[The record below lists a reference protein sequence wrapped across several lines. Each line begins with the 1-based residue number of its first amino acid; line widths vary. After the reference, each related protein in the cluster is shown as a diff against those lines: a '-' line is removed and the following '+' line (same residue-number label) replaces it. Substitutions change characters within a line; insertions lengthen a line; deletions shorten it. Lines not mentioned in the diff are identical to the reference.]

1 MGSVPEKMM
10 TLVRK
15 PLLFIAPAAVL
26 VVLLALA
33 TNVLPLRQII
43 AQRQELAATQAR
55 LDELTAANDA
65 LAVHVDALR
74 TPVEVERIARE
85 ELGYIRPGE
94 QPFVVI
100 DPSDQTGGF
109 DVAAQSVGDGVTPD
123 RAAEAPVRRAN
134 LLSKLWDFLTGR
146 DLAGSR

>member
-1 MGSVPEKMM
+1 MM

-33 TNVLPLRQII
+33 TNVLPIRQIV
-43 AQRQELAATQAR
+43 AQRQELAATEAR
-55 LDELTAANDA
+55 LDELVAENDTLAA
-65 LAVHVDALR
+65 HVDALE
-74 TPVEVERIARE
+74 TPVEIERIARE

-100 DPSDQTGGF
+100 DPSAGTNGF
-109 DVAAQSVGDGVTPD
+109 DGAARSVAESAGAARIQAQASEPV
-123 RAAEAPVRRAN
+123 APGGGNIFTRV
-134 LLSKLWDFLTGR
+134 WDFLTGK
-146 DLAGSR
+146 DMAGTR